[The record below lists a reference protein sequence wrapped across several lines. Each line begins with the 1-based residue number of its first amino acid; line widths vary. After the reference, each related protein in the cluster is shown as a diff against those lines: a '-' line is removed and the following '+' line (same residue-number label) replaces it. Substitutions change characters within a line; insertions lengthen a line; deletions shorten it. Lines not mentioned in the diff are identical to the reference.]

1 MLRARKGFTN
11 PPATHQSPKPQLS
24 DLHNTPG
31 IATSAT
37 SVLVG
42 GRTDVGTRHS
52 PPVGGT

>member
-52 PPVGGT
+52 PRGGT